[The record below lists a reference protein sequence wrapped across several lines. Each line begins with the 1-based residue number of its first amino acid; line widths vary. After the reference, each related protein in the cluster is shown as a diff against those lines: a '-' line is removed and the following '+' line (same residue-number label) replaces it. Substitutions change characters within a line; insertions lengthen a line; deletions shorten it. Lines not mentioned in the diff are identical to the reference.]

1 MTHRHEREARA
12 AVYQRVRDG
21 VKPSAQ
27 NKLRCLVF
35 QCEEILVKREG
46 LRKQRLL
53 RILVATTIVL
63 CQASGK
69 RQGDITMP
77 EGGGSNI
84 EVAHH
89 LSEHEEPREYR
100 MPRTVE
106 IVEGIVLAIVAI
118 TTAWS
123 GYQAAL
129 WTGHQSKLYSV
140 ANRLRVQAGGAE
152 AAANYERLYN
162 AATVAQWLQAETDG
176 KKKLAALYERRFF
189 PEFRPAFDAWKKT
202 DPLNNPNAP
211 PGPFHMP
218 EYRSYRA
225 EEAARLAQQS
235 SDTFEQGDL
244 ARHRAD

>member
-1 MTHRHEREARA
+1 
-12 AVYQRVRDG
+12 
-21 VKPSAQ
+21 
-27 NKLRCLVF
+27 
-35 QCEEILVKREG
+35 
-46 LRKQRLL
+46 
-53 RILVATTIVL
+53 
-63 CQASGK
+63 
-69 RQGDITMP
+69 MP

-89 LSEHEEPREYR
+89 LTEHNEQSEHR
-100 MPRTVE
+100 MPQAVE
-106 IVEGIVLAIVAI
+106 IAEAIVLALVAI

-129 WTGHQSKLYSV
+129 WTGHQSKLYGV
-140 ANRLRVQAGGAE
+140 ASKQRVQAAGAE

-176 KKKLAALYERRFF
+176 KKKLADLYERRFF

-218 EYRSYRA
+218 EYRSSKA
-225 EEAARLAQQS
+225 EEAARLTAQA
-235 SDTFEQGDL
+235 SDTFEEGDL
-244 ARHRAD
+244 ARHHSDDYVRETVMLATVLLLTAISQRFKFRSVRIGLIVVAGLLLCLSIYHIFTLPRA

>member
-1 MTHRHEREARA
+1 
-12 AVYQRVRDG
+12 
-21 VKPSAQ
+21 
-27 NKLRCLVF
+27 
-35 QCEEILVKREG
+35 
-46 LRKQRLL
+46 
-53 RILVATTIVL
+53 
-63 CQASGK
+63 
-69 RQGDITMP
+69 MP
-77 EGGGSNI
+77 EAGGSNI

-89 LSEHEEPREYR
+89 LSEHEEQREYR

-152 AAANYERLYN
+152 AAANFERLYN
-162 AATVAQWLQAETDG
+162 ASTVAQWLQAETEG
-176 KKKLAALYERRFF
+176 KQKLADLYERRFF

-211 PGPFHMP
+211 PGPFHLP
-218 EYRSYRA
+218 EFRSSKA
-225 EEAARLAQQS
+225 EEAAKLNEQS
-235 SDTFEQGDL
+235 SETFEQGDL
-244 ARHRAD
+244 ARHRADNYVRETVMLATILLLTAISQRFKVRSVRIGLIVLAGMLLCLSIYHILTLPRA